1 MDAASRR
8 RGAAYGQPAAGKYR
22 PDRTDARMRAHR
34 GNLAVTGQAHTAA
47 HRRGRNPGD
56 VWTLPTRPYR
66 GAHTAPFPFDIPLR
80 AIAAGC
86 PPGGHVLD
94 PFSGAGT
101 TGLAAL
107 QLGCCY
113 SGVDI
118 NPAFHDLAL
127 TRLTPHQPDQS
138 SGGGG

>member
-1 MDAASRR
+1 MASRPR
-8 RGAAYGQPAAGKYR
+8 ASIGRTAPTRGC
-22 PDRTDARMRAHR
+22 ARR

-101 TGLAAL
+101 TAWPPCNSAAATAA
-107 QLGCCY
+107 
-113 SGVDI
+113 STS
-118 NPAFHDLAL
+118 
-127 TRLTPHQPDQS
+127 TRPSTTWP
-138 SGGGG
+138 

>member
-1 MDAASRR
+1 M
-8 RGAAYGQPAAGKYR
+8 
-22 PDRTDARMRAHR
+22 
-34 GNLAVTGQAHTAA
+34 
-47 HRRGRNPGD
+47 RGRNPGD

-66 GAHTAPFPFDIPLR
+66 GAHTAPFPIDIPLR

-107 QLGCCY
+107 QLGRSY

-118 NPAFHDLAL
+118 SPAFHDQTLH
-127 TRLTPHQPDQS
+127 RLTPHLPDTDTDPDEY
-138 SGGGG
+138 GGGGA

>member
-1 MDAASRR
+1 VPR
-8 RGAAYGQPAAGKYR
+8 
-22 PDRTDARMRAHR
+22 
-34 GNLAVTGQAHTAA
+34 QAHTAA

-66 GAHTAPFPFDIPLR
+66 GAHTAPFPIDIPLR

-94 PFSGAGT
+94 PFSGSGT

-107 QLGCCY
+107 HLGCSY
-113 SGVDI
+113 SGIDI
-118 NPAFHDLAL
+118 SPAFHDLAL
-127 TRLTPHQPDQS
+127 MRLTPHLPDTDPPP
-138 SGGGG
+138 GGER